1 MTRLFTIESNTF
13 RSIQGAF
20 MQSGYAKTSLYLF
33 GLSIILLIAMTAF
46 ESALVGTSQGTQRII
61 TFLTL
66 VLPAMAGLVFGIIS
80 VSRKEGRTAL
90 AVTGIILNT
99 LFAIFHLLILSF
111 AG

>member
-1 MTRLFTIESNTF
+1 
-13 RSIQGAF
+13 
-20 MQSGYAKTSLYLF
+20 MQSDYAKMSLLLF

-66 VLPAMAGLVFGIIS
+66 VLPAVVGLVFGIMSI
-80 VSRKEGRTAL
+80 SRKEGRAAL
-90 AVTGIILNT
+90 AVTGIILNA
-99 LFAIFHLLILSF
+99 LFALFHLFILSF